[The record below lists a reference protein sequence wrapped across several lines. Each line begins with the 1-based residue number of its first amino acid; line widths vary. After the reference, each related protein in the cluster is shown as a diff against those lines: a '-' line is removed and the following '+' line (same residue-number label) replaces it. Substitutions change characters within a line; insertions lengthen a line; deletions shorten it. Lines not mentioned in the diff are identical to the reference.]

1 MVFKSP
7 CELIVGSRLLLRDAL
22 VGNAASARCVSLQK
36 PCECLMTNA
45 IVRPDS
51 SANNEVRIAGCSLH
65 HLRLIND
72 ARGNLSVGEFEREIP
87 FIARRYFLIFDV
99 PAGETRGKHA
109 HKLCHQFLICIR
121 GSCRVL
127 LDNGQDRREITL
139 DRPDVGVHLPPMIW
153 GTQHSYSPDAMLLVF
168 ASDYYDPDDYIR
180 NYDEFCALAA
190 KLGLRGRTPA

>member
-1 MVFKSP
+1 
-7 CELIVGSRLLLRDAL
+7 
-22 VGNAASARCVSLQK
+22 
-36 PCECLMTNA
+36 MTNA

-51 SANNEVRIAGCSLH
+51 SASNEASIAGCSLH

-72 ARGNLSVGEFEREIP
+72 ARGNLSVGEFERDIP

-109 HKLCHQFLICIR
+109 HRLCHQFLICIR

-127 LDNGQDRREITL
+127 LDDGRHQREIML
-139 DRPDVGVHLPPMIW
+139 DRPDLGVHLPPMIW
-153 GTQHSYSPDAMLLVF
+153 ATQHGYSGDGMLLVF
-168 ASDYYDPDDYIR
+168 ASEYYDPDDYIR

-190 KLGLRGRTPA
+190 KPDPRGAAPG